1 MMDRIGRRS
10 ATKRMVPV
18 TMHGKTHHISEDVPA
33 PAAPRIPVDW
43 EQRALAAALA
53 VTGALTL
60 ASIVWSTVSIGNLL
74 HGGVGYAAAA
84 VFDASWVVVLLMEYL
99 GRYDKQRRKRARVL
113 GWVLLVFTMGA
124 IAGDGIAQDD
134 IGLAICGAAV
144 SLVAKLLWL
153 GVLGY
158 VHRDLSPHA
167 AGWVAA
173 EQDAAAA
180 ELAIAGV
187 DRRVARS
194 RANAAAHRLAIEHLY
209 GPGATHEVTRAP
221 HAQDVIDVE
230 PEPDSEALRRAVADQ
245 IRAREIASAQGYGPA
260 WHTASA
266 QADASMQAAMDAGFP
281 PRQVLEQVES
291 YRPSGIRR
299 NVPEAPEV
307 PVSAQLRTPE
317 PVPSFR
323 SATPERPEQD
333 EAEAEHGYPEP
344 EQDERVPEQRPPS
357 NLRVGVHALY
367 AMGITDVDDIAQR
380 LAGVL
385 GERPNMASVDR
396 YVREAKKAAATSKGP
411 AVPRDGDGTG
421 FYR

>member
-1 MMDRIGRRS
+1 MDRIRRRQPTES
-10 ATKRMVPV
+10 RMVPV
-18 TMHGKTHHISEDVPA
+18 TMHGKTHHIPQDVPV
-33 PAAPRIPVDW
+33 PAAPRIPADW

-113 GWVLLVFTMGA
+113 GWMLLAFTMGA
-124 IAGDGIAQDD
+124 IAGDGIKQDD

-194 RANAAAHRLAIEHLY
+194 RAKATAHRLAIEHLY
-209 GPGATHEVTRAP
+209 GPGATHEVSRAS
-221 HAQDVIDVE
+221 HGQEVIDVQA
-230 PEPDSEALRRAVADQ
+230 EPDEDVLRRAVADQ
-245 IRAREIASAQGYGPA
+245 LRARAIVAAEGYGPA
-260 WHTASA
+260 WHEASA
-266 QADASMQAAMDAGFP
+266 QADESMQEAMDAGFP
-281 PRQVLEQVES
+281 ARQVLEQVER
-291 YRPSGIRR
+291 YRPSAPRR
-299 NVPEAPEV
+299 NVPEAPEA
-307 PVSAQLRTPE
+307 PVSVLVNAAEPRGTFRPEPEEGPE
-317 PVPSFR
+317 PVH
-323 SATPERPEQD
+323 ERPE
-333 EAEAEHGYPEP
+333 PE
-344 EQDERVPEQRPPS
+344 EGERVPEQRPA
-357 NLRVGVHALY
+357 NLRAGVHALY
-367 AMGITDVDDIAQR
+367 GLGITEPDAITR
-380 LAGVL
+380 HLASVL
-385 GERPNMASVDR
+385 GSKPNAASIDR
-396 YVREAKKAAATSKGP
+396 YLREAKKAASAKGP
-411 AVPRDGDGTG
+411 DLPHDGDGTG